1 MLNLTFVT
9 VLLCYIKS
17 SEFYSVFWRTIK
29 KIHQVHFIFTE
40 DELNEESARSK
51 KNHKKKKKNKANK
64 NVGKYPSSYYLIEI

>member
-9 VLLCYIKS
+9 VLLCYIKP
-17 SEFYSVFWRTIK
+17 SEFYSVFGEQL
-29 KIHQVHFIFTE
+29 IHQVHFIFTE

>member
-17 SEFYSVFWRTIK
+17 SEFYSVFWRTINPSSA
-29 KIHQVHFIFTE
+29 FFFTE

-64 NVGKYPSSYYLIEI
+64 NVGKYPSYYLIEI